1 MATLDCIHRIH
12 QDMFEFKD
20 ILPYIVSIGLAIW
33 NFNLLKKIEGIKAD
47 NEKKLHVHKTQFYK
61 EFDIYSGLW
70 SQLVDIRITIEMLRP
85 LLDNN
90 DQGKTYEETINS
102 RITIAIEK
110 GNKFIAS
117 TEKNKPFYG
126 KQVYDNLTDIISII
140 KSEIFEMSNRD
151 QENRNYWDERK
162 VALQLFTDKSD
173 IICESI
179 RQRIGQLNQM

>member
-1 MATLDCIHRIH
+1 
-12 QDMFEFKD
+12 
-20 ILPYIVSIGLAIW
+20 
-33 NFNLLKKIEGIKAD
+33 
-47 NEKKLHVHKTQFYK
+47 
-61 EFDIYSGLW
+61 
-70 SQLVDIRITIEMLRP
+70 MLRP

-140 KSEIFEMSNRD
+140 KVKFLKCQTEIKKIEIIGTK
-151 QENRNYWDERK
+151 EKWLCNY
-162 VALQLFTDKSD
+162 LQT
-173 IICESI
+173 
-179 RQRIGQLNQM
+179 NQI